1 MEHIDTSL
9 YNVER
14 NELGELVR
22 VDGIGGKTPEME
34 VGYYSS
40 QITYYEQVVENLKAQ
55 KLKVEEFER
64 DNPKEE

>member
-1 MEHIDTSL
+1 MEPIDTSL

-22 VDGIGGKTPEME
+22 VDGIGGKIPEME